1 MMTRKDYVATANILA
16 NSREALLSLG
26 QEGEDIFGL
35 LVADFAEMFEN
46 DNERF
51 QSERFDN
58 ACWGEEE

>member
-1 MMTRKDYVATANILA
+1 MMTRKDYVQTAKIL
-16 NSREALLSLG
+16 SDVRESIISLG

-51 QSERFDN
+51 DSDRFDN
-58 ACWGEEE
+58 ACWGEG